1 MMLMLSSRARAANRA
16 YLLPRLAILALLPFL
31 GLGVGPAQ
39 ASHWIECDTGV
50 PAASMRFFDAHNHL
64 QFSTA
69 EIAEDK
75 LDELGTHG
83 VSLGMLALGVQNE
96 GLLEIAL
103 DLQAD
108 DDYAVFALV
117 NPPHYDDGAGNKTFD
132 GTSLASVQFWLG
144 QGARGIGEVILRHS
158 GPPSMG
164 ADIPADQET
173 AMDFYAEAAAR
184 DVPVSFHFEVRDKA
198 DPGTDIESRV
208 QELRNAVSGNPN
220 TTFIWSHA
228 GDTGPT
234 VVRALIED
242 YPNLYADI
250 STRNPYFER
259 DWPAGL
265 QSLGSGTDGFG
276 PLKTAWKELFED
288 YPDRFMFGLDLA
300 SETRWDQLGLVM
312 TYYRGVL
319 AQVSQETAEKI
330 ACKNAR
336 ALLLS
341 TSAPAA
347 GVPLGGPL
355 ITLLAATGALGL
367 WLRQRRS

>member
-1 MMLMLSSRARAANRA
+1 MMLLSRARAANRA
-16 YLLPRLAILALLPFL
+16 YLSPRLTILALVPFL
-31 GLGVGPAQ
+31 GLGTSPAQ
-39 ASHWIECDTGV
+39 ANHWIECDTGV

-69 EIAEDK
+69 EIAEEK
-75 LDELGTHG
+75 LDHLATHG

-96 GLLEIAL
+96 GLLAIAL
-103 DLQAD
+103 DLQAA
-108 DDYAVFALV
+108 DDYTIFAFV
-117 NPPHYDDGAGNKTFD
+117 NPLHVEDGAGNKTFD
-132 GTSLASVQFWLG
+132 DETSLAYVQGGLG

-184 DVPVSFHFEVRDKA
+184 GVPVSFHFEVRDKA

-250 STRNPYFER
+250 STRNPHFER

-288 YPDRFMFGLDLA
+288 YPDRFLFGLDLA
-300 SETRWDQLGLVM
+300 SPTRWDQLGAVM
-312 TYYRGVL
+312 TYYREVL
-319 AQVSQETAEKI
+319 AELSQGTAEKI

-347 GVPLGGPL
+347 GVPLGGSL